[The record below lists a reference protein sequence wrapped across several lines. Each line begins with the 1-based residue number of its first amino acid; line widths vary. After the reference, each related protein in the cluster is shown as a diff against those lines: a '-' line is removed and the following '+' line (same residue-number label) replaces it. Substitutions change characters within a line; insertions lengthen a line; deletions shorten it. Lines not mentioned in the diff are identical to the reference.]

1 MPDVAMLALAHRVV
15 IRGIAV
21 GSTQLLED
29 LVTFVA
35 QRELKPPVDR
45 TFGFT
50 RDEVISAYQYL
61 HDQKHIG
68 KVCINVS

>member
-1 MPDVAMLALAHRVV
+1 MPDVATLALGGTVV

-29 LVTFVA
+29 LVKFVA
-35 QRELKPPVDR
+35 QRGLKPPVDR

-50 RDEVISAYQYL
+50 RGEVLNAYQHL
-61 HDQKHIG
+61 KDQQHIG
-68 KVCINVS
+68 KICIDVS